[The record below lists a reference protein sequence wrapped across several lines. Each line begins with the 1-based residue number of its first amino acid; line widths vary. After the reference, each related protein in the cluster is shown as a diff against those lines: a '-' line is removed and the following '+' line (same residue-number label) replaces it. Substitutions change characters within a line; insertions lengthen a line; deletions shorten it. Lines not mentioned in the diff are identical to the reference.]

1 MVCANCEK
9 KLSKSVVPEVRKAA
23 EMAKEGSTSKTG
35 ESAGRKVNPN
45 MLLSKTKRF
54 TPYSAKCKVCKC
66 LLHQQGI
73 YCLGCAYKA
82 GLCSMCGVKI
92 LDTSL
97 YKQSST

>member
-82 GLCSMCGVKI
+82 EYERKVKCAFLA
-92 LDTSL
+92 LDSVIPPR
-97 YKQSST
+97 S